1 MLVSLMSIEYHT
13 DRKITTEQFIQIL
26 KDSTLAERRPV
37 NDSNRMQ
44 KMVKNAAIMISA
56 WDENLLVGI
65 ARSISDFAHWT
76 YLADL
81 AVHQKYH
88 KKGIGKKLIELT
100 RTVTGE
106 DVNMIL
112 IAAPA
117 AKDYYG
123 HLGFSKN
130 EQSWVLWENDTL
142 K

>member
-1 MLVSLMSIEYHT
+1 LEIIFQT
-13 DRKITTEQFIQIL
+13 DRKITSEQFIKIL

-37 NDSNRMQ
+37 DDINRIQ
-44 KMVKNAAIMISA
+44 KMLVHASIMITA
-56 WDENLLVGI
+56 WDKDLLVGI

-81 AVHQKYH
+81 AVHQEYQH
-88 KKGIGKKLIELT
+88 KGIGKQLINYT
-100 RTVTGE
+100 RKITGE

-117 AKDYYG
+117 AKDYYS
-123 HLGFSKN
+123 HIGFTRN
-130 EQSWVLWENDTL
+130 EQSFVLWENDKL